1 MFENKNVT
9 ELSNILDSLEAKAA
23 AENTTGTDHAVNRSQ
38 ELCNLAT
45 MVNKGDGDETH
56 ESIQCKVLELFSE
69 NPRLSLI
76 SGIGLN

>member
-1 MFENKNVT
+1 MNVSD
-9 ELSNILDSLEAKAA
+9 E
-23 AENTTGTDHAVNRSQ
+23 TGTDHAVKRSQ
-38 ELCNLAT
+38 ELCNAAT
-45 MVNKGDGDETH
+45 MVNKGDGD

>member
-1 MFENKNVT
+1 MVMRAFSAAK
-9 ELSNILDSLEAKAA
+9 LE
-23 AENTTGTDHAVNRSQ
+23 
-38 ELCNLAT
+38 NLAT
-45 MVNKGDGDETH
+45 MVNKGNGD